1 MTTAHATHDEPVL
14 HMGLPLPNGKLATW
28 LFLVTEIMF
37 FTGLIGAYVVLRQS
51 APDREIMAGGTTTH
65 IHWPKPHDVH
75 LVEWMGAVNTF
86 VLICSSLTVVLAHYY
101 IGRGGVKAA
110 TLCVGVTL
118 ALGVVFLAIKAVE
131 YKAKYDHDILPGH
144 IGDNLEGSQGQAAW
158 YKDRIRGQLD
168 EITKHPE
175 HHGLAAEAPA
185 VKDCAAL
192 L

>member
-1 MTTAHATHDEPVL
+1 GPQGIGTMTTAHIEHDVPVV
-14 HMGLPLPNGKLATW
+14 HSGLPLPNCKLATW

-86 VLICSSLTVVLAHYY
+86 VLICSSLTVVLAHNAL
-101 IGRGGVKAA
+101 GKGQVGKA
-110 TLCVGVTL
+110 TGFIGVTF
-118 ALGVVFLAIKAVE
+118 ALGCVFMGIKAVE

-144 IGDNLEGSQGQAAW
+144 IGDHLQHSEVG
-158 YKDRIRGQLD
+158 
-168 EITKHPE
+168 
-175 HHGLAAEAPA
+175 
-185 VKDCAAL
+185 
-192 L
+192 